1 MKKFRDFL
9 FASIYYTLPFL
20 VLGICYLAFAFI
32 ARDLDPGRWLLWTPY
47 NLFFLRVIVR
57 NNSFLAR
64 ITISIIKNSFISNG

>member
-32 ARDLDPGRWLLWTPY
+32 ARDLDPGRWLLWTTTGG
-47 NLFFLRVIVR
+47 R
-57 NNSFLAR
+57 
-64 ITISIIKNSFISNG
+64 FISVFLIIMWVRLIFEYYNNEL